1 MKKGLVPSKQMA
13 TFISH
18 SAAETQAL
26 GEAWGRESRAG
37 WIIGLSGDLGA
48 GKTQLVK
55 GLARGLNATGRVASP
70 TFALAHEYR
79 GGRLPLF
86 HVDLYRLT
94 TRDQIIAAG
103 LEPYL
108 VRPEGVTVVEWVERW
123 LEGTNPAGPLGGK
136 FRRARIRTLGES
148 EREITY
154 EDFGG

>member
-1 MKKGLVPSKQMA
+1 MV

-18 SAAETQAL
+18 SPSETEGL
-26 GEAWGRESRAG
+26 GEAWAGECGRG
-37 WIIGLSGDLGA
+37 WLIGLSGGLGA

-55 GLARGLNATGRVASP
+55 GLARGLKAGGRVASP
-70 TFALAHEYR
+70 TYALVHVYP

-86 HVDLYRLT
+86 HVDLYRLD
-94 TRDQIIAAG
+94 TREQIIAAG

-123 LEGTNPAGPLGGK
+123 LENTSPPWFAPGRL
-136 FRRARIRTLGES
+136 RRAQLKTLGETD
-148 EREITY
+148 REISY

>member
-1 MKKGLVPSKQMA
+1 MV

-18 SAAETQAL
+18 SPSETEAL
-26 GEAWGRESRAG
+26 GEAWAGECGRG
-37 WIIGLSGDLGA
+37 WIIGLSGGLGA

-55 GLARGLNATGRVASP
+55 GLARGLKTGARVSSP
-70 TFALAHEYR
+70 TYALVHEYP

-86 HVDLYRLT
+86 HLDLYRLE
-94 TRDQIIAAG
+94 TREQIIAAG

-123 LEGTNPAGPLGGK
+123 PDGTRAPFLAPGR
-136 FRRARIRTLGES
+136 FRRAQLKILGES
-148 EREITY
+148 DREISY